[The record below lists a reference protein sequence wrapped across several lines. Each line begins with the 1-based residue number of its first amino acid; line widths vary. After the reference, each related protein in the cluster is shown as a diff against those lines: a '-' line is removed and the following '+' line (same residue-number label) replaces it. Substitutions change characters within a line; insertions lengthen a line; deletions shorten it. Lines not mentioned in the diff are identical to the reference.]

1 MVARGC
7 IFLLLLCTVFLEK
20 TYANAVSTNV
30 SSFLSC
36 RHLLGSLPLAT
47 NISEHAVLTPIADY
61 TSLFSIDPESGRIA
75 PLDAR
80 HLSAQTTPLLRRS
93 IALREYVFPNFKI
106 KVLSPVTLSG
116 LSKHFN
122 DVFNVNSSGGTL
134 THEGLSPV
142 DVLLRSQSVTTDQLN
157 RAQEVS
163 VQLMLEDSRRYLR
176 EELKVVAETSRDM
189 RDRRGWNTQR
199 LEDLVEKYLQ
209 NAVNIEIQNLNGET
223 LGSFRIIMAPYGY
236 KKIIGRRA
244 FDEPN
249 QTIYGSFGPSVVAQF
264 LSAEDRELYN
274 IWLATKN
281 KTSATA
287 LSTHLYGDDYL
298 AARKENAFAF
308 FEMLE
313 ARNQEKPLTG
323 LMMEDIIPKSDLL
336 RLFPDTGLLP
346 RDGDPYRFEAAES
359 TSYHSGIIQEWGK
372 FRIKKGTS
380 PEAFME
386 GLTCA
391 LSVLFDERFTPFYAL
406 SAQKIFTYGNEVT
419 LEVDSAFGFHKAT
432 ELSFQNP
439 FNDSSDPWWVLM
451 ATPQQVLEAVY
462 LYKQEKGIE
471 AKRKLEAILRLFMT
485 NNSFGFNP

>member
-7 IFLLLLCTVFLEK
+7 VFLLLLCTTILDK
-20 TYANAVSTNV
+20 TYASTASTTV

-36 RHLLGSLPLAT
+36 QHLLGAIPLAT

-61 TSLFSIDPESGRIA
+61 TSLFSIDPESGRVA

-93 IALREYVFPNFKI
+93 VALREYIFPNFKI

-116 LSKHFN
+116 LSTHFN
-122 DVFNVNSSGGTL
+122 DVFNVRSSGGTL

-142 DVLLRSQSVTTDQLN
+142 DVLLRKQSVTTAQLN

-163 VQLMLEDSRRYLR
+163 AQLMLEDSRRYLL
-176 EELKVVAETSRDM
+176 EELKVVAGASRDM

-209 NAVNIEIQNLNGET
+209 SAVNIEIQNLQGET
-223 LGSFRIIMAPYGY
+223 LGSFRIIMAPFGY
-236 KKIIGRRA
+236 KKIIGRGA
-244 FDEPN
+244 FHEPS

-264 LSAEDRELYN
+264 LSAEDRDLYN

-287 LSTHLYGDDYL
+287 LSTNLNGDDYL

-336 RLFPDTGLLP
+336 RLFPETGLLP
-346 RDGDPYRFEAAES
+346 REGDPYRFEGSES
-359 TSYHSGIIQEWGK
+359 TSFHSGIIQEWGK
-372 FRIKKGTS
+372 FRIKRGTS

-391 LSVLFDERFTPFYAL
+391 LSVLFDARYTPFYAL
-406 SAQKIFTYGNEVT
+406 SAQKIFTYGNVVT
-419 LEVDSAFGFHKAT
+419 LGLDSAFGFRKAT

-439 FNDSSDPWWVLM
+439 FADTSEPWWVLM
-451 ATPQQVLEAVY
+451 ATPQQILEAVY
-462 LYKQEKGIE
+462 LYKQEKGVE
-471 AKRKLEAILRLFMT
+471 GKKRLEAILRLFMA
-485 NNSFGFNP
+485 NNSFVFNP